1 MGKEYSKSA
10 TERGQFMIAD
20 AIRKLSGSYEDD
32 NIKLREF
39 NKDATEYG
47 QKEIVDAIKELGS
60 GDGFVGNGSKI
71 KVNVMQSENQTITYT
86 IGGGRTSRFYTEGG
100 IDATSEDGLSE
111 GGDFYEAFL
120 LNIKITS
127 EDGYQY
133 GNISFGGDG
142 VIPSSFSI
150 VNVGDKEISYNIYC
164 FAGRTINLSATPATL
179 V

>member
-1 MGKEYSKSA
+1 MGREYSKSA

-20 AIRKLSGSYEDD
+20 AIRKLSGSSD
-32 NIKLREF
+32 NVELREF

-47 QKEIVDAIKELGS
+47 QEKIADAIKELSNGE
-60 GDGFVGNGSKI
+60 GLVGNSSKI

-86 IGGGRTSRFYTEGG
+86 IGDGSTSRFYTEGG
-100 IDATSEDGLSE
+100 IDATSEGELSE

-133 GNISFGGDG
+133 GNISLGGDG
-142 VIPSSFSI
+142 VVPSSFS
-150 VNVGDKEISYNIYC
+150 VVDVSNNETSYKVYC